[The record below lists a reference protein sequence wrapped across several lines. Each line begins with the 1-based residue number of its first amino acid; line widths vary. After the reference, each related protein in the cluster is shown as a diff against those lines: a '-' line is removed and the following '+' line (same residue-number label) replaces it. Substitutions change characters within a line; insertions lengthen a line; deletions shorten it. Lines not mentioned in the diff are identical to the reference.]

1 MSNFG
6 HHSAA
11 GAEHWTLQEYRC
23 GRARTC
29 VPVCGAFYV
38 QVHEASTE
46 DMIHRAHVEAYLDA
60 IQARLEL
67 PRRDKPPG
75 RWERDMVEGH
85 EFEGHEF
92 KHMKFVWMSSH
103 AMAAARDDQVSRR
116 LQCLEAVHVVRSCL
130 YADVLS
136 IMHHATSDQPVPRL
150 ADQSKAGFVRKVCAL
165 CVLGRQACAERLN
178 TPGTPALP

>member
-23 GRARTC
+23 GWARTC
-29 VPVCGAFYV
+29 VPVCGALCV
-38 QVHEASTE
+38 QMHEASTE
-46 DMIHRAHVEAYLDA
+46 DMMHRAHAEAYFDA

-67 PRRDKPPG
+67 PRRNKPPG
-75 RWERDMVEGH
+75 RWERDMV
-85 EFEGHEF
+85 EGHEF

-136 IMHHATSDQPVPRL
+136 IMHHTSSDQPVPRL
-150 ADQSKAGFVRKVCAL
+150 ADQPQAGSVRKVCAL
-165 CVLGRQACAERLN
+165 CVLGRQACAERLD
-178 TPGTPALP
+178 TSGTPALP